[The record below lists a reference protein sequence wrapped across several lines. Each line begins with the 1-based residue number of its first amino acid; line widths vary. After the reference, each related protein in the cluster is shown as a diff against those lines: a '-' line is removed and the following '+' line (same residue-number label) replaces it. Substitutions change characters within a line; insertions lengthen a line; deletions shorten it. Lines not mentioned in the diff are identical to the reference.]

1 MIRIDEHEFHVI
13 WNTLSLL
20 REEIE
25 RPSKK
30 EVSYVY
36 KDANGGRI
44 ARVVI
49 TDARSQIIIWD
60 PSDRRV
66 VFEMVRKCDPGVQNI
81 LLKGRK

>member
-25 RPSKK
+25 RPAKG
-30 EVSYVY
+30 EIAYVY

-49 TDARSQIIIWD
+49 TGARSQIIIWD
-60 PSDRRV
+60 YSDRRA
-66 VFEMVRKCDPGVQNI
+66 VFEMVRK
-81 LLKGRK
+81 